1 MAYVIAVLNQKG
13 GVGKS
18 TLSTNLA
25 TAYARRKK
33 RVLLADADPQGTAR
47 NWRGTGPNSDKSE
60 KAFPDVVGA
69 DTPEAIETATGPDI
83 AGAFDV
89 VVIDGPPGVSKG
101 GPGDVTVAALKAAD
115 LVLIPVR
122 PSGADLW
129 ATSDLAEL
137 VRARRGAT
145 AGSDSYGD
153 SSSSRQPSGL
163 DVAFV
168 VTQADS
174 RTNVADEIGG
184 ALGKLGIP
192 ALDARCGFRVA
203 YTKALGKGV
212 AVGDIQP
219 GGKAAGEIEAI
230 VDEINRRFHA

>member
-18 TLSTNLA
+18 TLSTNLS
-25 TAYARRKK
+25 TAYARRRN

-47 NWRGTGPNSDKSE
+47 NWRSSGPNSDESR

-69 DTPEAIETATGPDI
+69 DTPEAIETATGPEV

-101 GPGDVTVAALKAAD
+101 GPGEVTVAALKAAD

-137 VRARRGAT
+137 VQTRQDAT
-145 AGSDSYGD
+145 GSPDA
-153 SSSSRQPSGL
+153 
-163 DVAFV
+163 AFV

-174 RTNVADEIGG
+174 RTNVAEEIGG
-184 ALGKLGIP
+184 ALEELELP
-192 ALDARCGFRVA
+192 ALNARCGFRVA

-212 AVGDIQP
+212 AVEDVKP
-219 GGKAAGEIEAI
+219 SGKAAGEIEAI
-230 VDEINRRFHA
+230 LNEIETRFHA

>member
-1 MAYVIAVLNQKG
+1 MAYIIAVLNQKG

-25 TAYARRKK
+25 TVYARRDH

-47 NWRGTGPNSDKSE
+47 NWRGTGPDSNTSE
-60 KAFPDVVGA
+60 KAFPSVVGA
-69 DTPEAIETATGPDI
+69 DSAESIDTLTETEVAD
-83 AGAFDV
+83 AFDV
-89 VVIDGPPGVSKG
+89 VVIDGPPGVSQG
-101 GPGDVTVAALKAAD
+101 GPGNVTVAALKAAD

-137 VRARRGAT
+137 VQTRQEAT
-145 AGSDSYGD
+145 GGPDA
-153 SSSSRQPSGL
+153 
-163 DVAFV
+163 AFV

-174 RTNVADEIGG
+174 RTNVAKEIGDALD
-184 ALGKLGIP
+184 ALGLP
-192 ALDARCGFRVA
+192 ALDGRCGFRVA

-212 AVGDIQP
+212 SVEDVAP
-219 GGKAAGEIEAI
+219 GGKASSEIESIA
-230 VDEINRRFHA
+230 DEVKTRSHA

>member
-18 TLSTNLA
+18 TLSTNLS
-25 TAYARRKK
+25 TAYARRGRKT
-33 RVLLADADPQGTAR
+33 LLADADSQGTAR
-47 NWRGTGPNSDKSE
+47 NWRSTGPTTE
-60 KAFPDVVGA
+60 EQGAAFPDVVGA
-69 DTPEAIETATGPDI
+69 DTAESIETLTGTEV

-101 GPGDVTVAALKAAD
+101 GPGEVTVAALKAAD

-137 VRARRGAT
+137 VQTRQDATGAPD
-145 AGSDSYGD
+145 A
-153 SSSSRQPSGL
+153 
-163 DVAFV
+163 AFIV
-168 VTQADS
+168 MQADS
-174 RTNVADEIGG
+174 RTNVAEEIGG
-184 ALGKLGIP
+184 ALGKLGLP

-203 YTKALGKGV
+203 YTKALGQGV
-212 AVGDIQP
+212 AVEDVKP
-219 GGKAAGEIEAI
+219 SGKAAEEIEAI
-230 VDEINRRFHA
+230 AKEIETRFHA

>member
-18 TLSTNLA
+18 TLSTNLS
-25 TAYARRKK
+25 TAYARRGRKT
-33 RVLLADADPQGTAR
+33 LLADADSQGTAR
-47 NWRGTGPNSDKSE
+47 NWRATGPNSDESGE
-60 KAFPDVVGA
+60 AFPDVAGA
-69 DTPEAIETATGPDI
+69 DTAEAVETVTGPEV

-101 GPGDVTVAALKAAD
+101 GPGEVTVAALKAAY

-129 ATSDLAEL
+129 ASSDLAEL
-137 VRARRGAT
+137 VRARQDAT
-145 AGSDSYGD
+145 GD
-153 SSSSRQPSGL
+153 SGDSL
-163 DVAFV
+163 DAAFV

-174 RTNVADEIGG
+174 RTNVAEEIGG
-184 ALGKLGIP
+184 ALGKLGLP
-192 ALDARCGFRVA
+192 ALNARCGFRVA

-212 AVGDIQP
+212 AVEDVNP

-230 VDEINRRFHA
+230 LNEIETRFHA

>member
-25 TAYARRKK
+25 TAYARRGD
-33 RVLLADADPQGTAR
+33 RTLLADADSQGTAR
-47 NWRGTGPNSDKSE
+47 NWRGAGPNSDESE

-69 DTPEAIETATGPDI
+69 DTAESIETLTGPEV

-89 VVIDGPPGVSKG
+89 IVIDGPPGVSSN
-101 GPGDVTVAALKAAD
+101 GPGAVTIEALKAAD
-115 LVLIPVR
+115 LVLMPVR

-137 VRARRGAT
+137 VTTRQDAT
-145 AGSDSYGD
+145 GTPDA
-153 SSSSRQPSGL
+153 
-163 DVAFV
+163 AFV
-168 VTQADS
+168 VTQADA
-174 RTNVADEIGG
+174 RTNVAKEIGG
-184 ALGKLGIP
+184 ALEKLGVP
-192 ALDARCGFRVA
+192 ALDARCGFRVD

-212 AVGDIQP
+212 AVEDIQP
-219 GGKAAGEIEAI
+219 SGKAAAEIEAI
-230 VDEINRRFHA
+230 ADEINTRFHA

>member
-1 MAYVIAVLNQKG
+1 MAYIIAVLNQKG

-18 TLSTNLA
+18 TLSTNLS
-25 TAYARRKK
+25 TAYARRKQ

-47 NWRGTGPNSDKSE
+47 NWRSSGPNSDESR

-69 DTPEAIETATGPDI
+69 DTPEAIETATGPEV
-83 AGAFDV
+83 AGAFDM

-101 GPGDVTVAALKAAD
+101 GPGEVTVAALKAAD

-137 VRARRGAT
+137 VQTRQDAT
-145 AGSDSYGD
+145 GS
-153 SSSSRQPSGL
+153 L
-163 DVAFV
+163 DAAFV

-174 RTNVADEIGG
+174 RTNVAEEIGG
-184 ALGKLGIP
+184 ALEELELP

-212 AVGDIQP
+212 AVEDVKP
-219 GGKAAGEIEAI
+219 SGKAAEEIEAI
-230 VDEINRRFHA
+230 AKEIETRFHDGRTDR

>member
-25 TAYARRKK
+25 TAYARRGQ
-33 RVLLADADPQGTAR
+33 RALLADADSQGTAR
-47 NWRGTGPNSDKSE
+47 NWRGTGPSPEDLG

-69 DTPEAIETATGPDI
+69 DTAESIETLTGPEV

-89 VVIDGPPGVSKG
+89 VVIDGPPGVTDT
-101 GPGDVTVAALKAAD
+101 PGEVAVSALKAAD
-115 LVLIPVR
+115 LVLVPVR

-137 VRARRGAT
+137 VETRQDATGAPD
-145 AGSDSYGD
+145 A
-153 SSSSRQPSGL
+153 
-163 DVAFV
+163 AFV
-168 VTQADS
+168 VTQADA
-174 RTNVADEIGG
+174 RTNVAKEIRG
-184 ALGKLGIP
+184 ALDELGIP

-203 YTKALGKGV
+203 YTKALGKGL
-212 AVGDIQP
+212 AVEDVEP
-219 GGKAAGEIEAI
+219 GGKAAEEIEAI
-230 VDEINRRFHA
+230 VQEIETRFHA

>member
-18 TLSTNLA
+18 TLSTNLS
-25 TAYARRKK
+25 TAYARRGRKT
-33 RVLLADADPQGTAR
+33 LLADADSQGTAR
-47 NWRGTGPNSDKSE
+47 NWRSTGPTTE
-60 KAFPDVVGA
+60 EQGAAFPDVVGA
-69 DTPEAIETATGPDI
+69 DTAESIETLTGAEI

-89 VVIDGPPGVSKG
+89 VVIDGPPGVSTSKAGG

-137 VRARRGAT
+137 VQTRQDAT
-145 AGSDSYGD
+145 GS
-153 SSSSRQPSGL
+153 L
-163 DVAFV
+163 DAAFV
-168 VTQADS
+168 VMQADA
-174 RTNVADEIGG
+174 RTNVAKEIGP
-184 ALGKLGIP
+184 ALEELGIP

-203 YTKALGKGV
+203 YAKALGKGL
-212 AVGDIQP
+212 AVEDVKP
-219 GGKAAGEIEAI
+219 NGKAAEEIEAI
-230 VDEINRRFHA
+230 AKEIETRFHDGRTDR